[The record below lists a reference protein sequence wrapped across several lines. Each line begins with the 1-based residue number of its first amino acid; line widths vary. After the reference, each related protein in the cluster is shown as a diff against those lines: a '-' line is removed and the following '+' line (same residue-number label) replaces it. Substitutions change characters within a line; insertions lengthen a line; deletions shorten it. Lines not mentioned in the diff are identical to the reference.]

1 MTSPAV
7 QFDQLD
13 SVPLAVIRRHAS
25 ASELS
30 RVVPQCCGL
39 VWNAVRA
46 QQARA
51 GATSPSIGTAAF
63 AWKSGWS
70 CMDRLPRRGRSSVPP
85 RPLAPWHGQRISGLI
100 AAWARAR
107 RSSPVV
113 SSQQS
118 PTCWSKLGD
127 IRPLAKR
134 MEYESIADSNRCLL
148 PADLLTPAGRG
159 RVGSAHAIAIAGAFA
174 RCGSPSVGRGPNFAH
189 ARIR

>member
-1 MTSPAV
+1 MRARPSFRASCRSAVGGSGMQCVRSKREPA
-7 QFDQLD
+7 
-13 SVPLAVIRRHAS
+13 
-25 ASELS
+25 
-30 RVVPQCCGL
+30 
-39 VWNAVRA
+39 
-46 QQARA
+46 
-51 GATSPSIGTAAF
+51 ATSQSIGTGAF

-148 PADLLTPAGRG
+148 PADLLTPARCDCVAQFESGVTREI
-159 RVGSAHAIAIAGAFA
+159 SAHGFLPPIH
-174 RCGSPSVGRGPNFAH
+174 CKSVPGIISSYPCL
-189 ARIR
+189 